1 MTTRGTAKLLS
12 LTLLAVMGLALAL
25 VGPTPADAQSAAV
38 GVIGHY
44 RGFSQSI
51 GNPDV
56 RTAVELLVDRQD
68 RSDFLGHL
76 TLGPL
81 PFTFAGK
88 IDALGTLKGRGTGP
102 AGDVTFTG
110 KFQDL
115 GENAALV
122 LATYKFTPAT
132 GPVDQGN
139 VDLIRNF
146 NPPPDSDVPPIG
158 GRWRGTSRSDLGQGS
173 STLELLIAQDGTGFG
188 GQEVVDAGTP
198 QELRFDFVGTL
209 DARGTFVV
217 IGVGAAGRFIVGG
230 GLNPPPNNDAQARY
244 LLRFVDGSLD
254 LGTFQIQPPPDQD

>member
-1 MTTRGTAKLLS
+1 LS
-12 LTLLAVMGLALAL
+12 LTLLAILVLAL
-25 VGPTPADAQSAAV
+25 VFVGPMLANAQSTAPV

-51 GNPDV
+51 GNPNI

-68 RSDFLGHL
+68 RSDFFGHL
-76 TLGPL
+76 TMGPL

-88 IDALGTLKGRGTGP
+88 IDSLGKVKGRGTGP

-110 KFQDL
+110 NFQDL
-115 GENAALV
+115 GEKAALV

-146 NPPPDSDVPPIG
+146 QPPPDQDTPPIG
-158 GRWRGTSRSDLGQGS
+158 GRWRGTSRSDLGQS
-173 STLELLIAQDGTGFG
+173 QSTLELLITQDGTGFG
-188 GQEVVDAGTP
+188 GQEVVDAGTS

-209 DARGTFVV
+209 DGRGTFVV

-230 GLNPPPNNDAQARY
+230 ALNRLQITTPRRAICSGSRTAAWTSARS
-244 LLRFVDGSLD
+244 R
-254 LGTFQIQPPPDQD
+254 